1 MKEEEGRRKAKQRP
15 VQPSSFSFHPSE
27 EQVVLEGY
35 ISVNAAL
42 QAKNRDIH
50 GIYISKAKW
59 DQAGNRLLALAGEQG
74 IEVCEVGTEV
84 IETYASGK
92 SHGGI
97 IALAGPRRYL
107 PLQEL
112 AVGKSLPFIA
122 MLDGVEDPFNF
133 GLAIRALYAA
143 GVDGLVVRPRNWMSA
158 VGIVARASAGAS
170 ELMPTAIAET
180 ALQAAELLKRQGLA
194 VACAVRRNSVS
205 LYDVPL
211 AVPLFLVIG
220 GEKRGISRPLLEKAD
235 LRLEIPYD
243 RRFAHSLGT
252 ASAAAVLA
260 FEIMRQR
267 RRE

>member
-1 MKEEEGRRKAKQRP
+1 MKTKRREEAKP
-15 VQPSSFSFHPSE
+15 IPPSSFLLHPSE
-27 EQVVLEGY
+27 DQVVLEGY

-42 QAKNRDIH
+42 QAGNREIYSL
-50 GIYISKAKW
+50 YISKAKG
-59 DQAGNRLLALAGEQG
+59 DQGQSRLVGLAREQV
-74 IEVCEVGTEV
+74 IEVREVEAEV

-97 IALAGPRRYL
+97 IALVGPRRYL
-107 PLQEL
+107 SLKDLL
-112 AVGKSLPFIA
+112 AGKSLPFVV

-158 VGIVARASAGAS
+158 AGIVAKASAGAS
-170 ELMPTAIAET
+170 ELMPTGIAET
-180 ALQAAELLKRQGLA
+180 ALQAADLLREQGLT
-194 VACAVRRNSVS
+194 VACAVRRDSVS
-205 LYDVPL
+205 LYDARL

-235 LRLEIPYD
+235 LRLEIPYG

-267 RRE
+267 SRG